1 MEYIFL
7 AGACFCFSIQFIF
20 NKLFSS
26 KSDGS
31 FNAGMWSALATA
43 LFMLVY
49 LLPMG
54 NFALEISASALICSL
69 LYTVS
74 SLLCSGMT
82 ILAMKC
88 GKLSVITTYMLLG
101 GLVLPF
107 VWGLIAYGE
116 PFTVTKG
123 IGIAVLLLSML
134 SSMIWDK
141 LFDKQAAA
149 PNTPSQEKP
158 SLRFYFYCFI
168 LFMTNGIVS
177 IATTQSQ
184 KAADAVSSDA
194 FLILCKIETA
204 AAAVLIML
212 IIGMLRVRRGEKNGV
227 KNAFVGIVK
236 EPPMTAKVFGI
247 LLASCALYAV
257 CNGLGNIFSLNC
269 AKTMDASIQFPVISA
284 VVIVLGALF
293 GLLFFREKIEKRDA
307 AGLILAALGIVFFI
321 I

>member
-1 MEYIFL
+1 MEYIYL

-26 KSDGS
+26 RSNGS
-31 FNAGMWSALATA
+31 FNAGLWSALATA
-43 LFMLVY
+43 LCMLVY
-49 LLPMG
+49 LLPMCG
-54 NFALEISASALICSL
+54 SALDISISALVCSL
-69 LYTVS
+69 LYTAS

-88 GKLSVITTYMLLG
+88 GKLSVITTYTLLG
-101 GLVLPF
+101 GLILPF
-107 VWGLIAYGE
+107 IWGILAYGE
-116 PFTVTKG
+116 PLTVTKC
-123 IGIAVLLLSML
+123 IGVVILLLSML
-134 SSMIWDK
+134 SGMIRDK
-141 LFDKQAAA
+141 LFA
-149 PNTPSQEKP
+149 PANNTADNAVHTA
-158 SLRFYFYCFI
+158 SLRFYFYCFL
-168 LFMTNGIVS
+168 LFLTNGVVS

-204 AAAVLIML
+204 LTAVVMML
-212 IIGMLRVRRGEKNGV
+212 IIGILKNKNGDKNGV

-236 EPPMTAKVFGI
+236 EPPMTLRLFGI
-247 LLASCALYAV
+247 LLGSCALYAV
-257 CNGLGNIFSLNC
+257 CNGIGNIFSLNC
-269 AKTMDASIQFPVISA
+269 AKTMDASVQFPVISA

-307 AGLILAALGIVFFI
+307 VGLILAAIGIVFFI